1 MSFIP
6 VLLGLLGV
14 LVLQIGIVIQKSGVH
29 TFYSVNYPI
38 LSKAGF
44 SKFIIDR
51 STVNWV
57 TGTAITFL
65 GAILG
70 YFAIS
75 ISAISLIQPLI
86 ALGPLALGAIVVLFF
101 KESQVLTKRFWTAT
115 IMSGIGVLVLAMN
128 NNVGAANHSFDENN
142 LLLTMM
148 LLSSLVLFAG
158 FILFRLQI
166 FKPGVPEAVLGGLLG
181 GLPPIFAKI
190 SVAGTG
196 ESLLTSYWSI
206 GALLLTQFLS
216 FYFLQRAIHSGS
228 FAAVS
233 SIFQA
238 FAISFPVLL
247 AALWLGE
254 FVGGFQIAGILLIL
268 LSAVILSRADFLRNL
283 GLSSSFEIRPVS
295 EATRGENFVSSDIPT
310 PVAEN

>member
-128 NNVGAANHSFDENN
+128 NN
-142 LLLTMM
+142 
-148 LLSSLVLFAG
+148 
-158 FILFRLQI
+158 
-166 FKPGVPEAVLGGLLG
+166 
-181 GLPPIFAKI
+181 
-190 SVAGTG
+190 
-196 ESLLTSYWSI
+196 
-206 GALLLTQFLS
+206 
-216 FYFLQRAIHSGS
+216 
-228 FAAVS
+228 
-233 SIFQA
+233 
-238 FAISFPVLL
+238 
-247 AALWLGE
+247 
-254 FVGGFQIAGILLIL
+254 
-268 LSAVILSRADFLRNL
+268 
-283 GLSSSFEIRPVS
+283 
-295 EATRGENFVSSDIPT
+295 
-310 PVAEN
+310 